1 MDPLEKKVCEFY
13 QAKKREDE
21 KSIPGFETF
30 RTDAEMPK
38 PIKKPVLI
46 WRIAASVA
54 AIAII
59 TTIFI
64 HRSRDDSRPAD
75 DIAKINSMNMNDSL
89 PTHSLNDQNL
99 TVTYI
104 WQWKA
109 STDKLLEDAKESIKI
124 NSN

>member
-1 MDPLEKKVCEFY
+1 MDPLEKKVRAFY
-13 QAKKREDE
+13 QEKKREDE

-30 RTDAEMPK
+30 RTDAEIPK
-38 PIKKPVLI
+38 SIKKPVLI
-46 WRIAASVA
+46 WKIAASVA

-59 TTIFI
+59 AVFI
-64 HRSRDDSRPAD
+64 YRSRNDSKPAD
-75 DIAKINSMNMNDSL
+75 NIAKMNPMNMNDSL
-89 PTHSLNDQNL
+89 PTHSLNDQSL
-99 TVTYI
+99 SVTYI

>member
-1 MDPLEKKVCEFY
+1 MDPLEKKVRQFY

-21 KSIPGFETF
+21 KSVPDFETF

-38 PIKKPVLI
+38 PYKKPLLV

-59 TTIFI
+59 TAIFVY
-64 HRSRDDSRPAD
+64 RARDNSKPAD
-75 DIAKINSMNMNDSL
+75 NITKMNPMNMNDSL
-89 PTHSLNDQNL
+89 PTHLLIDQSL

-109 STDKLLEDAKESIKI
+109 PTDKLLDEAKESIKI